1 MSNWKMKLFFSE
13 TTLSRKEVLQKTAAC
28 ELLYDHFL
36 FWLIRHQYNPN
47 VQKNHL
53 SSVCIYI
60 YAEDNAMY
68 SPGILLMSWLD
79 E

>member
-1 MSNWKMKLFFSE
+1 MSNWKMKWTFSE
-13 TTLSRKEVLQKTAAC
+13 TTLSRKKTAAC

-36 FWLIRHQYNPN
+36 FWLIRHQHIPN
-47 VQKNHL
+47 VQKKNL
-53 SSVCIYI
+53 SSVCIDI